1 MKFFDLLLFRIASAF
16 SIIPNIESWLI
27 ALSLVFITAIVC
39 LTLGLPSGF
48 LKISKPNLPI
58 HKLISAAVVC
68 FFFPGVAEELIFRVI
83 PLPHITENVSIN
95 TCLIWVVLSLF
106 AYVIV
111 HPLNALTFYKRALPV
126 FTRPVFLV
134 SVSVLGIACTVSYL
148 QSGSIWTAVI
158 IHWSIVV
165 SWLFIFKG
173 YQELNPKKTLR
184 SS

>member
-1 MKFFDLLLFRIASAF
+1 MKLLDLLYFRVSSAF
-16 SIIPNIESWLI
+16 STLPSTESWLI
-27 ALSLVFITAIVC
+27 ALLLLFVTAIVC
-39 LTLGLPSGF
+39 LTLGLQSGF

-106 AYVIV
+106 ADVIV
-111 HPLNALTFYKRALPV
+111 HPINALTFYKRALPV

-165 SWLFIFKG
+165 SWLFVFKG
-173 YQELNPKKTLR
+173 YQSLNP
-184 SS
+184 

>member
-1 MKFFDLLLFRIASAF
+1 
-16 SIIPNIESWLI
+16 
-27 ALSLVFITAIVC
+27 
-39 LTLGLPSGF
+39 
-48 LKISKPNLPI
+48 
-58 HKLISAAVVC
+58 
-68 FFFPGVAEELIFRVI
+68 VI

-173 YQELNPKKTLR
+173 YQELNP
-184 SS
+184 